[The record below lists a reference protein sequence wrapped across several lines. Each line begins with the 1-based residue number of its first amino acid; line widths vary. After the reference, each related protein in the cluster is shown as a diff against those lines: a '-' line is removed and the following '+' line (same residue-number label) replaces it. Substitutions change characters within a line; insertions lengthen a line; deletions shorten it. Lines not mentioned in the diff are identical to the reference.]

1 MRPLRP
7 LPSESSGRRGPAADE
22 DPREVENLGRVARL
36 APCTLEAQP
45 AEARVLRGQ
54 ARRSLRSIERSTS
67 MNRILRRRSK
77 WKVCVCVCDH
87 APLDPLAQ
95 AWLRRAQQSIGIARA
110 YCRTQEC

>member
-7 LPSESSGRRGPAADE
+7 LPSESSGRRCPAADE
-22 DPREVENLGRVARL
+22 DPRDVENLGRVARL
-36 APCTLEAQP
+36 VPCTLEAQL

-54 ARRSLRSIERSTS
+54 ARRSLRRIERSTS
-67 MNRILRRRSK
+67 MNRILRSK
-77 WKVCVCVCDH
+77 WEVCVCVCDH